1 MESLFLSERKSK
13 TFNGDKMGTPKKK
26 KGMVA
31 NLAKKQLLA
40 LVTLV
45 MVSSFITVRGRGPQ
59 TIDIDVRIREEEY
72 ETYRTGVDDTTS

>member
-1 MESLFLSERKSK
+1 
-13 TFNGDKMGTPKKK
+13 MGTPKKK

-40 LVTLV
+40 LLTLV